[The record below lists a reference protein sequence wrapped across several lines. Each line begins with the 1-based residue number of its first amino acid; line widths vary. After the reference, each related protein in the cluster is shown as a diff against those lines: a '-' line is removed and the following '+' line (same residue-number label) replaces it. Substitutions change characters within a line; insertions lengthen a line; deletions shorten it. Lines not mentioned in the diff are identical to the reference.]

1 MIPRTAPSGMCV
13 LLLSVLATIA
23 FRPNAAEAR
32 NWLEVVDYKNLE
44 KRDRIGTRRS
54 TLREIDPFFFT
65 QMPTS
70 SPVPSDFPSEAP
82 SFSPTN
88 NPTASPSAAPTRT
101 PTLSPTAAPTTEFF
115 VRQPKDPEK

>member
-1 MIPRTAPSGMCV
+1 MCV

-32 NWLEVVDYKNLE
+32 TWLEVVNSKDLG
-44 KRDRIGTRRS
+44 KRDRIGMRRS
-54 TLREIDPFFFT
+54 TLSEIDPFFFT
-65 QMPTS
+65 EMPTS
-70 SPVPSDFPSEAP
+70 SPAPSDLPSEAP

-88 NPTASPSAAPTRT
+88 YPTTSPSAAPTRT
-101 PTLSPTAAPTTEFF
+101 PTFSPTAAPTTEFF